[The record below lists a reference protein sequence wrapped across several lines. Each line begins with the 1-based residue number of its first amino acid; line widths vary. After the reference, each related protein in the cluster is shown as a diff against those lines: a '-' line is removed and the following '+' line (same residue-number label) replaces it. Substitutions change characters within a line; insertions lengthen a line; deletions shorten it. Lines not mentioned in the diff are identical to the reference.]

1 MSYLTHNFVRSFL
14 AAAFLQFAP
23 PDLSTQAQSHL
34 PTGQVIE
41 QVLCQSD
48 AKQSYAL
55 YLPPRYTAER
65 KWPIIYGFDPAARG
79 LRPVELFKEAAERYG
94 FIVVGSNNS
103 RNRPDVPLGE
113 IIQTLWADTH
123 ERFALDEK
131 RVYATGLSGGARVA
145 LSLARSIPDQLAGV
159 IACGAGSPAEV
170 LLRRDLPFVIY
181 GIAGY
186 EDFNLTE
193 MKQLERA
200 LSGVGAVNRLVTFDG
215 GHAWPPVAV
224 ATQAVE
230 WLELQAMKS
239 GRRQRDEGLIDEWL
253 KGNLAQARAAET
265 APRPLTA
272 LNNYEALAQD
282 FQGLREV
289 TTFAN
294 KAKELRASKQV
305 KESLNR
311 EKAADQIQQQRTQ
324 EFFTLRARLKAAEN
338 FTLALGELKGIIAEL
353 RKKAA
358 AKEESAERTA
368 ARRTLGLFTVS
379 LNEEAA
385 RFRSLK
391 QHAEVIINLMLAAEI
406 RPDNPQVH
414 FGLARAYAL
423 SGNKK
428 QALEALKKAVELGLN
443 NVEQISSNPDLEAIH
458 NEAGYKQLIEG
469 LRRKQ

>member
-1 MSYLTHNFVRSFL
+1 L
-14 AAAFLQFAP
+14 AAALLSFAL
-23 PDLSTQAQSHL
+23 PDLSAQAQRPL

-41 QVLCQSD
+41 QVVCQSD

-55 YLPPRYTAER
+55 YLPSRYTAER
-65 KWPIIYGFDPAARG
+65 KWPIIYGFDPGGRG

-94 FIVVGSNNS
+94 YIVVGSNNS
-103 RNRPDVPLGE
+103 RNGLGVSLSE

-123 ERFALDEK
+123 ERFALNEK
-131 RVYATGLSGGARVA
+131 RVYAAGFSGGARVA
-145 LSLARSIPDQLAGV
+145 LSLARSISDQFAGV
-159 IACGAGSPAEV
+159 IACGAGSPSEV
-170 LLRRDLPFVIY
+170 PLRKDLPFVIY

-186 EDFNLTE
+186 EDFNLPE
-193 MKQLERA
+193 LKQLERA
-200 LSGVGAVNRLVTFDG
+200 LGGVGAVNRLVTFAG

-239 GRRQRDEGLIDEWL
+239 GRRQRDEALIDEWMNR
-253 KGNLAQARAAET
+253 NLAQARAAE
-265 APRPLTA
+265 AERHLLIA
-272 LNNYEALAQD
+272 LNHYEALAQD

-289 TTFAN
+289 VAFAN
-294 KAKELRASKQV
+294 KAKELRASKEI
-305 KESLNR
+305 KDSLNR
-311 EKAADQIQQQRTQ
+311 EKAAEGMQQQRTQ
-324 EFFTLRARLKAAEN
+324 EFFTLHARLKTAEN
-338 FTLALGELKGIIAEL
+338 LSLALGELKSLISDL

-368 ARRTLGLFTVS
+368 ARRTLALFTVS

-385 RFRSLK
+385 RLRALK
-391 QHAEVIINLMLAAEI
+391 QHAEVIINLTLTAEI

-414 FGLARAYAL
+414 FALARAYAL

-428 QALEALKKAVELGLN
+428 QAIEALKKAVELGLN
-443 NVEQISSNPDLEAIH
+443 GVEQITSNPDLEAIR

-469 LRRKQ
+469 MSRKR